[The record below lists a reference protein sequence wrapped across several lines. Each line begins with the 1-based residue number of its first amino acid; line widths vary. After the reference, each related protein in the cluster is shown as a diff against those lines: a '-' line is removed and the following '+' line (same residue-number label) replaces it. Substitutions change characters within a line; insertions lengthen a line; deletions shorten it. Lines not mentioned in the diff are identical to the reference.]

1 MNTETTEQTNVDR
14 MLDAG
19 AHYGLSKSRRHPTNQ
34 KNIFG
39 TKQRTDIFDLEKT
52 EQYLEKAKE
61 FAKKLGAER
70 KVLMFVG
77 GKPES
82 HRIIESAATAIETP
96 YCIGRWIGGTLTN
109 FSEIKKRVA
118 LLKKL
123 EADKESGVL
132 GKYTKFERLQID
144 RQIEKLHAMYGG
156 LLGLGDKLPH
166 ALFVIDPRREA
177 IAVEEARAKGIPVI
191 AVANTDCN
199 IAHID
204 YPIPANDSAPKS
216 LRFFVSEIS
225 AAYQEGLSG
234 PATPSPAK
242 A

>member
-1 MNTETTEQTNVDR
+1 MNTATQEPSNVDR

-19 AHYGLSKSRRHPTNQ
+19 AHYGLSKSRRHPTNK

-39 TKQRTDIFDLEKT
+39 TKQRNDIFDLEKT
-52 EQYLEKAKE
+52 EVFLEKAKE
-61 FAKKLGAER
+61 FARKLGADR

-82 HRIIESAATAIETP
+82 HRIIESTAVAIETP
-96 YCIGRWIGGTLTN
+96 YCVGRWIGGTLTN
-109 FSEIKKRVA
+109 FPEIKKRVA

-123 EADKESGVL
+123 EADKESGAL

-144 RQIEKLHAMYGG
+144 RQIEKLRAMYGG

-177 IAVEEARAKGIPVI
+177 IAVEEARTKGLPVI
-191 AVANTDCN
+191 ALANTDCN
-199 IAHID
+199 LAHVD

-216 LRFFVSEIS
+216 IRFFVSEIS
-225 AAYQEGLSG
+225 TAYQEGLSG
-234 PATPSPAK
+234 PQTPPATK